1 MRRRSQAE
9 SDDDAASPQ
18 PLRASKRLRRTDPSA
33 HDGSESPTP
42 NDPSRLRFAQLQ
54 EQERAMSAIRNQQAQ
69 LLRQSERRLK
79 ASKSKSKSSK
89 RATDSG
95 NDSPVPTPLDN
106 GNSNSHRRAEQ
117 RRQARIARRR
127 GSLSP
132 AMKVA
137 SRSREES
144 GPLPKLPLDSDDDEA
159 NVDAVTQEHDEN
171 QSLDDRLC
179 RVVLHSTSWRA
190 LKLRPAT
197 EPPRNLID
205 YAAAR
210 DVPAPFA
217 RSMDRPLEAFDD
229 QDSAD
234 QRISDRC
241 SVLLPSQLRSTSGLV
256 MNSSTNKRELE
267 LRVEEV
273 LNTVEPKLKQCHERR
288 VHHVIDVTRRQIK
301 SYRAQIAALRTQA
314 LDMGGGFVANEI
326 PRVEQACK
334 QKLLEHTILHMTKML
349 TTMLKIRLIATQA
362 FGVRQGEFI
371 YEYTGE
377 LLSQDEAERRGGV
390 YDRNLMSFLFDLNE
404 DVVVDAA
411 RKGNKSKFANHSSVA
426 PNCLPKIMLVNG
438 DHRIGLYAKRDI
450 QAGEELF
457 FDYGYHGVVP
467 DWSQARIRSMGH
479 ASIVPSAPVS
489 VSDDQESIGS
499 IAAEDVED
507 VDTNATPVTGGKT
520 LFAMDYN
527 WADPRKNS
535 RVTAH
540 MMAKAEASRVKR
552 LTTVKS
558 TLSNQLHPAT
568 QHKLLRAFP
577 DDAFENNQKRSG
589 DNNSRGSRGAGSN
602 NAAHSSSSFYNEFLP
617 LPGKQ
622 IHQSV
627 FDEFDMHAA
636 ADGLFH
642 PASSIQA
649 FQEHDARY
657 PSHELDPDN
666 AATTT
671 SAMLPQLN
679 DDLRR
684 LSTRSSLASR
694 SDSRLQTL
702 SMATQRSRSGLSAI
716 RSEGELPAPRR
727 AEIVPSSADRSAI
740 DFLDEDEVDDS
751 LVHGQRSRS
760 GTPSDAARRDG
771 VSSRGHGSSGMRP
784 AARSL
789 KEAKATANSGLP
801 SLDLS
806 LTEKFEQLKLMIQ
819 TNRSNKDVDMQKG
832 KKARECRPEVPD
844 DDNDVEDLQPVKPV
858 PRDAM
863 VASHTPQTVVMR
875 AKKSVKASGKSR
887 RDGKDK
893 VPKVSAAEPAPH
905 PLRMVQPETTI
916 KPVKIRNGVSL
927 ADLKEEHRAAL
938 AILEELGGSI
948 ESRKRQPRQ
957 KKPNHRKEPTDDT
970 HPEHDG
976 HSGSAS
982 SRVVGR
988 LRSATLSRREP
999 EADSK
1004 TLAAAALSAARHALD
1019 ACTPAEQEND
1029 RVDALDTTW
1038 ERYAEDPAADLS
1050 DPEDDERDSE
1060 DPATAESGDLYADEA
1075 FERD

>member
-9 SDDDAASPQ
+9 SDEDAASPQ
-18 PLRASKRLRRTDPSA
+18 PLRASKRLRRTDPST

-89 RATDSG
+89 RATDRG

-106 GNSNSHRRAEQ
+106 GNSSSHRRAEQ

-137 SRSREES
+137 SRSREAS

-229 QDSAD
+229 QDSAE

-273 LNTVEPKLKQCHERR
+273 LNSVELKLKQCHERR

-314 LDMGGGFVANEI
+314 LDMG
-326 PRVEQACK
+326 
-334 QKLLEHTILHMTKML
+334 
-349 TTMLKIRLIATQA
+349 A

-450 QAGEELF
+450 RAGEELF

-507 VDTNATPVTGGKT
+507 VDTNGEAHTDLSRGDALVFTPLIGPGPGPRDDSHAGHGGKK

-589 DNNSRGSRGAGSN
+589 DNNSRGSRGVGSN
-602 NAAHSSSSFYNEFLP
+602 NAAHSSSSIYNEFLP

-666 AATTT
+666 AAATT
-671 SAMLPQLN
+671 STMLPQLN

-702 SMATQRSRSGLSAI
+702 SVATQRPRSGLSAI

-771 VSSRGHGSSGMRP
+771 LSSRGHGTSGMQP

-789 KEAKATANSGLP
+789 KQAKATANSGLP

-819 TNRSNKDVDMQKG
+819 TNRSNKDVDKQKG

-844 DDNDVEDLQPVKPV
+844 DDNDVEDLQPAKPV
-858 PRDAM
+858 SRDTM

-875 AKKSVKASGKSR
+875 AKKTIKASGKSR

-905 PLRMVQPETTI
+905 PQQMFQPETTI

-957 KKPNHRKEPTDDT
+957 KKPSHRKEPTDDT

-976 HSGSAS
+976 RSGSAS

-988 LRSATLSRREP
+988 LRSATLSGREP

-1019 ACTPAEQEND
+1019 ACTPVEQEND

-1050 DPEDDERDSE
+1050 DPEDDERDNE